1 MWWIA
6 AAQIAFLVVA
16 KAPSR
21 AAQRSDGA
29 IPRWLEQ

>member
-1 MWWIA
+1 MDGA
-6 AAQIAFLVVA
+6 TAQIAFLVLA
-16 KAPSR
+16 KALSR